1 MACSFAEVESR
12 LFQNNVQGS
21 GCKNRITGKNKK

>member
-1 MACSFAEVESR
+1 MACLFAEVESR

-21 GCKNRITGKNKK
+21 GCKNRITGKK

>member
-1 MACSFAEVESR
+1 MVCSFAEVESR

-21 GCKNRITGKNKK
+21 GCKNRITGKK